1 MKKLFFL
8 IAASF
13 FLTSVDAQITERERP
28 AEWQHL
34 VKGARFMDRFLPM
47 PDGIQIKGIWGTDSV
62 LNRYVD
68 NGIELPG
75 VSFWG
80 GNILQDTDGKYHL
93 FVCGWPEDSPK
104 GHMFW
109 SNSTVFHAVS
119 DRLEGPFKIQ
129 NSVGKGHN
137 PEAFRLKDGRV
148 VVYVIDGYYIADGVD
163 SKVWTYGKFSFD
175 SRDRKIIEGLSN
187 LTFARRQ
194 DDKAREEQHQ
204 QAQHA
209 VAGAAGQDDSY
220 LMVCRGG
227 GVWISKDGLSP
238 YMQLTDKRVYPDVEG
253 RFEDPV
259 VWRDELQYHLIVNDW
274 LGRIAFYQRSKDGV
288 HWVTEQGEAYVPGVS
303 FHKDGAVEHWFKY
316 ERPKVFQDE
325 KGRAVQMNFAVI
337 DTIKWNDLPNDK
349 HSSKNISI
357 PLNKGMLL
365 SVLNEEEITPSTRTI
380 EVKIAAESGFN
391 PQTDVDVKSLRFG
404 SFTEV
409 NFGRGCKPVK
419 TKVSGKDLI
428 VVFKAK
434 GSGITSDEFAPKMIG
449 KDKKGNMLYGYA
461 RLPYVNYR
469 PALLSARRPLFD
481 KEKGGLKVEIQNF
494 GLSASEPTEVEVI
507 CNGSSQGRIALKTL
521 QPYEI
526 ECLMFDSDMLLSDDN
541 ASYEVVFFQEG
552 KEVERNKF

>member
-194 DDKAREEQHQ
+194 DD
-204 QAQHA
+204 
-209 VAGAAGQDDSY
+209 SY

-227 GVWISKDGLSP
+227 SVWISKDGLSP

-349 HSSKNISI
+349 HSSKNISV

-365 SVLNEEEITPSTRTI
+365 SVLNEKEITPSTRTI
-380 EVKIAAESGFN
+380 EVKIAAEEGFH

-419 TKVSGKDLI
+419 TKVSGEDLI
-428 VVFKAK
+428 VVFNAE
-434 GSGITSDEFAPKMIG
+434 GSGITSGEFAPKMIG
-449 KDKKGNMLYGYA
+449 KHRNGNMLYGYA

-469 PALLSARRPLFD
+469 PALLSARRPVFD
-481 KEKGGLKVEIQNF
+481 KEKGELKVEIQNF
-494 GLSASEPTEVEVI
+494 GLSASEPAEVEGI
-507 CNGSSQGRIALKTL
+507 CGGHSLGRMTLKTL
-521 QPYEI
+521 QPYEV
-526 ECLMFDSDMLLSDDN
+526 EYLAFSPDAALADDKS
-541 ASYEVVFFQEG
+541 SYEVVFFYEG
-552 KEVERNKF
+552 KEVERNRFGKD

>member
-137 PEAFRLKDGRV
+137 PEAFQLKDGRV

-194 DDKAREEQHQ
+194 DDS
-204 QAQHA
+204 
-209 VAGAAGQDDSY
+209 SY

-507 CNGSSQGRIALKTL
+507 CNGSSQRRIALKTL

>member
-1 MKKLFFL
+1 MKKLFFLIAASFFL

-187 LTFARRQ
+187 LTFARR
-194 DDKAREEQHQ
+194 
-204 QAQHA
+204 
-209 VAGAAGQDDSY
+209 QDDSY

>member
-1 MKKLFFL
+1 MAYEMVMPYHLHMPSYFLETFTEYPFL

-137 PEAFRLKDGRV
+137 PEAFQLKDGRV

-187 LTFARRQ
+187 LTFARR
-194 DDKAREEQHQ
+194 
-204 QAQHA
+204 
-209 VAGAAGQDDSY
+209 QDDSY

-507 CNGSSQGRIALKTL
+507 CNGSSQRRIALKTL

>member
-8 IAASF
+8 MAASF
-13 FLTSVDAQITERERP
+13 LFAPVHAQITERERP

-47 PDGIQIKGIWGTDSV
+47 PDGIQAKGIWGTDSV

-80 GNILQDTDGKYHL
+80 GNILQDTEGKYHL
-93 FVCGWPEDSPK
+93 FVCGWPENSPK

-119 DRLEGPFKIQ
+119 DRLTGPFKIR
-129 NSVGKGHN
+129 NSIGKGHN
-137 PEAFRLKDGRV
+137 PEAFRLSDGRI
-148 VVYVIDGYYIADGVD
+148 VVYVIDGYYIADRVD
-163 SKVWTYGKFSFD
+163 DKVWTYGKFSFD
-175 SRDRKIIEGLSN
+175 PRDRKIIEGLSN

-194 DDKAREEQHQ
+194 D
-204 QAQHA
+204 
-209 VAGAAGQDDSY
+209 GSY

-238 YMQLTDKRVYPDVEG
+238 YKQLTDKRVYPDVEG

-259 VWRDELQYHLIVNDW
+259 VWRDDLQYHLIVNDW

-288 HWVTEQGEAYVPGVS
+288 HWVTEQGEAYMPGVS
-303 FHKDGAVEHWFKY
+303 FHKDGTEERWFKY
-316 ERPKVFQDE
+316 ERPKVFEDD
-325 KGRAVQMNFAVI
+325 KWRAFQMNFAVI

-349 HSSKNISI
+349 HSSKNISV

-365 SVLNEEEITPSTRTI
+365 SVLNEKEITPSTRTI
-380 EVKIAAESGFN
+380 EVKIAAEEGFH

-419 TKVSGKDLI
+419 TKVSGEDLI
-428 VVFKAK
+428 VVFNAK

-449 KDKKGNMLYGYA
+449 KHRNGNMLYGYA

-469 PALLSARRPLFD
+469 PALLSARRPVFD
-481 KEKGGLKVEIQNF
+481 KEKGELKVEIQNF
-494 GLSASEPTEVEVI
+494 GLSASEPAEVEVI
-507 CNGSSQGRIALKTL
+507 CGGHSLGRMTLKTL
-521 QPYEI
+521 QPYEV
-526 ECLMFDSDMLLSDDN
+526 EYLAFSPDAALADDKS
-541 ASYEVVFFQEG
+541 SYEVVFFYEG
-552 KEVERNKF
+552 KEVERNRFGKD

>member
-1 MKKLFFL
+1 MNDTMKKLFFL

-187 LTFARRQ
+187 LTFARR
-194 DDKAREEQHQ
+194 
-204 QAQHA
+204 
-209 VAGAAGQDDSY
+209 QDDSY

-419 TKVSGKDLI
+419 TKISGKDLI

-481 KEKGGLKVEIQNF
+481 KDKGGLKVEIQNF

-507 CNGSSQGRIALKTL
+507 CNGSSQRRIALKTL

>member
-137 PEAFRLKDGRV
+137 PEAFQLKDGRV

-187 LTFARRQ
+187 LTFARR
-194 DDKAREEQHQ
+194 
-204 QAQHA
+204 
-209 VAGAAGQDDSY
+209 QDDSY

-507 CNGSSQGRIALKTL
+507 CNGSSQRRIALKTL

-552 KEVERNKF
+552 KEVERNKCKQSKIGS

>member
-13 FLTSVDAQITERERP
+13 FLTSVDDAQITERERP

-137 PEAFRLKDGRV
+137 PEAFQLKDGRV

-187 LTFARRQ
+187 LTFARR
-194 DDKAREEQHQ
+194 
-204 QAQHA
+204 
-209 VAGAAGQDDSY
+209 QDDSY

-507 CNGSSQGRIALKTL
+507 CNGSSQRRIALKTL

>member
-137 PEAFRLKDGRV
+137 PEAFQLKDGRV

-187 LTFARRQ
+187 LTFARR
-194 DDKAREEQHQ
+194 
-204 QAQHA
+204 
-209 VAGAAGQDDSY
+209 QDDSY

-365 SVLNEEEITPSTRTI
+365 SVLNEEEITSSTRTI

-507 CNGSSQGRIALKTL
+507 CNGSSQRRIALKTL

>member
-137 PEAFRLKDGRV
+137 PEAFQLKDGRV

-187 LTFARRQ
+187 LTFARR
-194 DDKAREEQHQ
+194 
-204 QAQHA
+204 
-209 VAGAAGQDDSY
+209 QDDSY

-507 CNGSSQGRIALKTL
+507 CNGSSQRRIALKTL

-552 KEVERNKF
+552 KEVERNKFWKIRSLLMRKWLIGFYF